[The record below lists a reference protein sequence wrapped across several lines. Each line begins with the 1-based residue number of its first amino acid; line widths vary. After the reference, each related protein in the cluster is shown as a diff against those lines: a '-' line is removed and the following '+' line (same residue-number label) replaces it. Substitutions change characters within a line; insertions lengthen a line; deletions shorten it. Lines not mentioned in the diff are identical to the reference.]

1 MYEGCPVELQMEK
14 NIASDGIFDEA
25 IYHCSIVRDDE
36 EGVLTLLLKGD
47 ELAMISLDAKYRCYI
62 KTKKEFLLC
71 TGVICERYQ
80 SQGDSMILFRIE
92 NGFYEQSL
100 D

>member
-14 NIASDGIFDEA
+14 NIAADGIFDEA
-25 IYHCSIVRDDE
+25 IYHCSIVRYDGDE
-36 EGVLTLLLKGD
+36 ILTLQLQGD
-47 ELAMISLDAKYRCYI
+47 ELAMISLDAKYRCTI
-62 KTKKEFLLC
+62 KDKKKLLLC

-80 SQGDSMILFRIE
+80 SQGDNLILFRIE
-92 NGFYEQSL
+92 NGFYDQSS